1 MYGRLNLSNC
11 FLILWD
17 GKCLDMSSQVDCT
30 LFDSQTK
37 RGYCAGSKVG
47 SNNN

>member
-1 MYGRLNLSNC
+1 MHVRLNLSNRC
-11 FLILWD
+11 LILWD
-17 GKCLDMSSQVDCT
+17 GKCLDMGSQVDCT
-30 LFDSQTK
+30 LFDSQAK